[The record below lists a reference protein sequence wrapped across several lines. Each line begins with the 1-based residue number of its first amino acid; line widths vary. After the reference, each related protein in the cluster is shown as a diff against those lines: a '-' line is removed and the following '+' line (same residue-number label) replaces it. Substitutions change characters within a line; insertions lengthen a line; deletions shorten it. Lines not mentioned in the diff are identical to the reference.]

1 MHAQATG
8 STALVDLDALRA
20 TPLADEP
27 FDHVVVPGFVPGG
40 ALESV
45 LADFPEIGGPGSFPA
60 DGLASGPAFAALLGE
75 LRGPAVRQA
84 FTEKFGLELASE
96 AAMITLRGQVRRK
109 DGQIHADSRSKVLTA
124 LIYLNPD
131 WPHPGGRLRLLRSP
145 DDIEDYA
152 VEVPP
157 AAGTLVA
164 FRCTE
169 HAWHGHLPA
178 EGPRASVQLNWVR
191 SRGVA
196 VREQMRHRLSARL
209 KRLLAPARP

>member
-1 MHAQATG
+1 MDPQATG
-8 STALVDLDALRA
+8 AAALVDLAALTA
-20 TPLADEP
+20 PPLAGEP
-27 FDHVVVPGFVPGG
+27 FDHVVVPGFVPSSV
-40 ALESV
+40 LESV
-45 LADFPEIGGPGSFPA
+45 LADFPAIDGPGSFPA
-60 DGLASGPAFAALLGE
+60 VDLASGPAFAALLDE
-75 LRGPAVRQA
+75 LRGPRVRQA
-84 FTEKFGLELASE
+84 FAEKFGVDLVPG

-109 DGQIHADSRSKVLTA
+109 DGRVHTDSRSKVLTA

-196 VREQMRHRLSARL
+196 VREQMRHRLSARM
-209 KRLLAPARP
+209 KRLLAPARA